1 MNKAFDNF
9 RLSIEEVAL
18 ALSIHG
24 SPDAA
29 KLMLLAS
36 FGELPPDEEKGRLLA
51 AGHSLVARELLML
64 NSGKSELAPPMSE
77 LVRAMNTYQ
86 FALRMEHKS
95 TEADAAIT
103 FFIHGNQII
112 QQSVEQG
119 VAYRFDQVQEQA
131 AIIQRG
137 VRFFNLTKGVNGIN
151 SESLI
156 PFRILEQAREESL
169 EVSAIVANLKNEGVP
184 ERVSNLLAED
194 IKNLRARGS
203 VLRIDNKDNKL
214 ISDHGFLILTGES
227 RTWLF
232 PISLLGEERMI
243 RVVTGTPS
251 RFGREIDQLLRMAD

>member
-1 MNKAFDNF
+1 MNKAVDNL

-18 ALSIHG
+18 VLSIHG

-36 FGELPPDEEKGRLLA
+36 FGELSPDEEKGRLLA
-51 AGHSLVARELLML
+51 AGHSLMARGFLNL

-77 LVRAMNTYQ
+77 LVSAMNTYQ
-86 FALRMEHKS
+86 IALRMESKS
-95 TEADAAIT
+95 TETDVTIT

-119 VAYRFDQVQEQA
+119 VVYRFDQVQEQST
-131 AIIQRG
+131 IIQKG

-151 SESLI
+151 SEPLI

-169 EVSAIVANLKNEGVP
+169 EVSAIAAKLKNEGVP
-184 ERVSNLLAED
+184 ERLCNLLAED
-194 IKNLRARGS
+194 IKNLRTRGA
-203 VLRIDNKDNKL
+203 VLRIDNKENNL
-214 ISDHGFLILTGES
+214 ISDHGFLTLTGES